1 MLHSWRAG
9 RRRHRGPRR
18 GGGRAG
24 PRPGAAAGRAR
35 GTGVGRRARAARGP
49 GAPEGQLPPPGAR
62 GARPRGRRGGAPSR
76 RPDGAPAGGHGGL
89 LRHLAGRPRRGGRR
103 PGADGRPAVR
113 PLPDRARR
121 PRRARGRPARP
132 ARRGGH
138 ALARRGAAAAPGDAR
153 RLRRG
158 ARGARDRARV
168 PAPRRA
174 RRSVPAA
181 RRRPS
186 DPRGG
191 PQMTT
196 RDEQGLNLQIEVPGT
211 PEQVWEAIAT
221 GPGITAWFMP
231 AETEGGTITFH
242 HAPGQSSEAQ
252 ITDAEAPNRL
262 RFVEGPGGAM
272 ATEFLVEARAGGTC
286 VVRVVTSGFGDKSAN
301 DGWTA
306 ALLSLR
312 LYLEHFA
319 GRHASVVVAG
329 GVVPGPAE
337 RAWEALRGALGLGDL
352 D

>member
-1 MLHSWRAG
+1 
-9 RRRHRGPRR
+9 
-18 GGGRAG
+18 
-24 PRPGAAAGRAR
+24 
-35 GTGVGRRARAARGP
+35 
-49 GAPEGQLPPPGAR
+49 
-62 GARPRGRRGGAPSR
+62 
-76 RPDGAPAGGHGGL
+76 
-89 LRHLAGRPRRGGRR
+89 
-103 PGADGRPAVR
+103 
-113 PLPDRARR
+113 
-121 PRRARGRPARP
+121 
-132 ARRGGH
+132 
-138 ALARRGAAAAPGDAR
+138 
-153 RLRRG
+153 
-158 ARGARDRARV
+158 
-168 PAPRRA
+168 
-174 RRSVPAA
+174 
-181 RRRPS
+181 
-186 DPRGG
+186 
-191 PQMTT
+191 MTT

-352 D
+352 AEGSRAETSGDGVPRLAGVVEGRLDTMATLRLEEPAPGLAFVGVGGPDEEQVYAFVRAQLFGNDAAGLVAELQPRLRAVVEG